1 MRGEAMIVRRVLNNS
16 VVDALDDS
24 LQEVIVFG
32 RGIGFASKP
41 GDTIDQSM
49 IEKIFRLDDDA
60 ASRHFASIVGS
71 VPAEVLSATADLVT
85 RARAELTAK
94 ISDSLYASLADHLS
108 FAVQRVR
115 SGEQFTVPLAVE
127 VQRFYPSEYAFAR
140 SAVAELNDRLDV
152 ELPAEEAT
160 SIALHVINA
169 QVGGAADSAAR
180 MMELTRSVLDIVR
193 LHFGLDYRDDDP
205 AYLRFV
211 THVRFF
217 AQRVLLGESVQRD
230 DAELLQLLR
239 TQKPAAFVSVD
250 KVDAF
255 VMRSHGH
262 AMSASEKVYLGLHI
276 ANFL

>member
-1 MRGEAMIVRRVLNNS
+1 MIVRRVLNNS

-32 RGIGFASKP
+32 KGLGFKSKP
-41 GDTIDQSM
+41 GESIDESL
-49 IEKIFRLDDDA
+49 IEKVFRLDDDA

-71 VPAEVLSATADLVT
+71 IPAEILSTTADLVT
-85 RARAELTAK
+85 RAREQLTAR

-108 FAVQRVR
+108 FAVQRLR
-115 SGEQFTVPLAVE
+115 EGADFTVPLAVE
-127 VQRFYPSEYAFAR
+127 VRRFYPAEYAFAR
-140 SAVAELNDRLDV
+140 GAVTELNARLDV
-152 ELPAEEAT
+152 ELPPEEAI

-169 QVGGAADSAAR
+169 QVGGAADSAKR
-180 MMELTRSVLDIVR
+180 LLELTHSILDIVR
-193 LHFGLDYRDDDP
+193 LHFGLAYEEDSP

-217 AQRVLLGESVQRD
+217 AQRVLLGETVQRD
-230 DAELLQLLR
+230 DAELLRLL
-239 TQKPAAFVSVD
+239 TEQKPAAFACVD

>member
-1 MRGEAMIVRRVLNNS
+1 MIVRRVLNNS

-32 RGIGFASKP
+32 KGLGFHSKP
-41 GDTIDQSM
+41 GEAIDESL
-49 IEKIFRLDDDA
+49 IEKVFRLDDDA

-71 VPAEVLSATADLVT
+71 IPAEILSATADLVGQ
-85 RARAELTAK
+85 AREQLSAK
-94 ISDSLYASLADHLS
+94 ISDSLYASLADHLA
-108 FAVQRVR
+108 FAVQRAR
-115 SGEQFTVPLAVE
+115 EGGDFTVPLSVE
-127 VQRFYPSEYAFAR
+127 VRRFYPTEYAFAKA
-140 SAVAELNDRLDV
+140 AVAELNARLDV
-152 ELPAEEAT
+152 GLPAEEAT

-169 QVGGAADSAAR
+169 QVGGAADSATR
-180 MMELTRSVLDIVR
+180 LMELTHSILDIVR

-217 AQRVLLGESVQRD
+217 AQRVLLGETVQRD
-230 DAELLQLLR
+230 DAELLVLLR
-239 TQKPAAFVSVD
+239 AQKPAAFASVD

>member
-1 MRGEAMIVRRVLNNS
+1 MIVRRVLNNS

-32 RGIGFASKP
+32 KGLGFHSKP
-41 GDTIDQSM
+41 GESIDESL
-49 IEKIFRLDDDA
+49 IEKVFRLDDDA

-71 VPAEVLSATADLVT
+71 IPAEILSATADLVT
-85 RARAELTAK
+85 RARAELSSK

-108 FAVQRVR
+108 FAVQRAR
-115 SGEQFTVPLAVE
+115 EGGDFTVPLAVE
-127 VQRFYPSEYAFAR
+127 VRRFYPTEYAFAK
-140 SAVAELNDRLDV
+140 SAVTELNTRLEV
-152 ELPAEEAT
+152 ELPPEEAI

-180 MMELTRSVLDIVR
+180 LMELTHAILEIVR
-193 LHFGLDYRDDDP
+193 LHYGLDYEEDSP

-211 THVRFF
+211 THLRFF
-217 AQRVLLGESVQRD
+217 AQRVLLGETVQRD
-230 DAELLQLLR
+230 DAELLRILR
-239 TQKPAAFVSVD
+239 EQKPEAFASVD

-262 AMSASEKVYLGLHI
+262 AMSASEKVYIGLHI